1 MKKTRLLI
9 VEDDVFVARMLKRV
23 LSRYWGEIDVA
34 YSAVDGINKLI
45 GPNVKYDVVITD
57 WDCPEEGSG
66 MGVIAKAQHR
76 GIPVVLHTANPTVSS
91 KDFEVI
97 YKPADVDD
105 INEALKRAISKG
117 ERK

>member
-9 VEDDVFVARMLKRV
+9 VEDDTFVARMLRRV
-23 LSRYWGEIDVA
+23 LSRHWEEIDVA
-34 YSAVDGINKLI
+34 YSADDGINKLI
-45 GPNVKYDVVITD
+45 GPDVKYDVVITD

-66 MGVIAKAQHR
+66 MGVIAKSQHR
-76 GIPVVLHTANPTVSS
+76 GIPVVLHTANPTIRS

-97 YKPADVDD
+97 YKPADADC
-105 INEALKRAISKG
+105 IIEALKRAISKG